1 MTSITDLKLRVGP
14 DKKYDAIE
22 MIPKGGKV
30 HCYGYYTKEPDGNIW
45 LYVVYNG
52 QIGFV
57 ARQDLI

>member
-1 MTSITDLKLRVGP
+1 
-14 DKKYDAIE
+14 

-30 HCYGYYTKEPDGNIW
+30 HCYGYYIKEPDGNIR

>member
-1 MTSITDLKLRVGP
+1 
-14 DKKYDAIE
+14 